1 MELWAD
7 TLLSRKYFKKS
18 LDRENSILSTNPT
31 INLWICK
38 KILSTVRINTVCRQ
52 QYCVREL
59 DALYVSGQLCPLYE
73 VPGPNSKR
81 ANNFVRD
88 FLQVSCICSQVHWFS
103 GWILGWWSGSFLF
116 ILLNFLVCSRSLV
129 CWNENEWRGAWL
141 SEKPLQQQNIEK
153 WYTMTLVKSSF
164 KSLDVPSL
172 IWTGNRSSQALFHLT
187 TQLLFK

>member
-18 LDRENSILSTNPT
+18 LDRGNSILSTKPT

-38 KILSTVRINTVCRQ
+38 KILLSTVRINTVCRQ

-88 FLQVSCICSQVHWFS
+88 FLQVSSICSQVHWFS
-103 GWILGWWSGSFLF
+103 GWILGSWSGSLF
-116 ILLNFLVCSRSLV
+116 FLLNLLICSCSLQCAEMRMNEETLRSDIQWHWSKVL
-129 CWNENEWRGAWL
+129 
-141 SEKPLQQQNIEK
+141 P
-153 WYTMTLVKSSF
+153 SF
-164 KSLDVPSL
+164 ISP
-172 IWTGNRSSQALFHLT
+172 
-187 TQLLFK
+187 

>member
-1 MELWAD
+1 MELWAG
-7 TLLSRKYFKKS
+7 TLLSRKYFKNS
-18 LDRENSILSTNPT
+18 LDRGNSILSTKPT

-38 KILSTVRINTVCRQ
+38 KILLSTVRINTVCRQ

-103 GWILGWWSGSFLF
+103 GWILGSWSGSFIYFVEFRYLQLQF
-116 ILLNFLVCSRSLV
+116 TVCR
-129 CWNENEWRGAWL
+129 NENEWRGAW
-141 SEKPLQQQNIEK
+141 SSKKPLQQHNIEK
-153 WYTMTLVKSSF
+153 RYTMALVKSSPKF
-164 KSLDVPSL
+164 YKSRDGPYFGL
-172 IWTGNRSSQALFHLT
+172 IWVPVC
-187 TQLLFK
+187 

>member
-18 LDRENSILSTNPT
+18 LDRRNSILSTNPT

-38 KILSTVRINTVCRQ
+38 KILFSTVRINTVCRQ

-103 GWILGWWSGSFLF
+103 GWILGSWSGSFIYFVEFPYLQLQF
-116 ILLNFLVCSRSLV
+116 TV
-129 CWNENEWRGAWL
+129 CWNRMNGEELDWVRNHYSSR
-141 SEKPLQQQNIEK
+141 
-153 WYTMTLVKSSF
+153 TLRSDIQWHWSKVLPSF
-164 KSLDVPSL
+164 IIS
-172 IWTGNRSSQALFHLT
+172 
-187 TQLLFK
+187 